1 MRLHFLPNLIS
12 VLRILLVG
20 PVAWCLLTQRYA
32 EALLLFVVAGISDGI
47 DGYLAKRFSWQSR
60 LGSILDPLADK
71 LLLVTTYLVLAWLE
85 VLPMWLM
92 AAVVARD
99 IVVVGGALAF
109 HWMVGRYA
117 MAPSLVSKANTVAQI
132 VLAVAAVA
140 SLSVLPV
147 PPWMLDGM
155 IMVVFATTLLSG
167 ADYVWTW
174 GSRAYRTRGAARR

>member
-71 LLLVTTYLVLAWLE
+71 LLLVTTYLILAWLE

>member
-71 LLLVTTYLVLAWLE
+71 LLLVTTYLALAWLE

-109 HWMVGRYA
+109 HWLVGRYA

-167 ADYVWTW
+167 ADYVWAW

>member
-109 HWMVGRYA
+109 HWLVGRYA

-147 PPWMLDGM
+147 PTWLLEGM